1 MVWTGHSVFYFNGTF
16 NSRLKKIQEYQFLN
30 TIVISLIS
38 ISWNRSVQLLEE
50 LLIFSF
56 PLLQCCQGEHKLLL
70 SDLTT

>member
-1 MVWTGHSVFYFNGTF
+1 MVWTGHSIFYFNGTF
-16 NSRLKKIQEYQFLN
+16 RSRLKKIQEYQFLN
-30 TIVISLIS
+30 TIVISPIS

-50 LLIFSF
+50 LLISF